1 VSPSSQDTRRR
12 YLVSTDAQSLTALG
26 RLISE
31 VQSANRWS
39 YADIASNATAAGR
52 KLSKSRVESLRN
64 DPLPSISVKA
74 IEALAAGL
82 RVAPNRVAQAAMESM
97 GYALATES
105 LDATQA
111 LAGDPALSDPMR
123 RVLTAALTAAHR
135 ESESVAPR
143 ARRGGRRDADAF
155 QRTAADD
162 GA

>member
-1 VSPSSQDTRRR
+1 MACRSRRRTPRR
-12 YLVSTDAQSLTALG
+12 YLVSNDAQSLTALG

-82 RVAPNRVAQAAMESM
+82 RVAPNRVAHAAMESM

-105 LDATQA
+105 LDAAQA

-135 ESESVAPR
+135 ESEAGTPR
-143 ARRGGRRDADAF
+143 TRRGRRSANTF

-162 GA
+162 DL